1 MHEFETDQARQLCDQ
16 LARLLVKERSLN
28 EFLEVA
34 LPRVATALD
43 ASEVALVDYYE
54 QTERFALLHME
65 GLGTDIY
72 EFQKRQEEL
81 DLRKALKETD
91 PFHPGGARDRL
102 VLPLRFSETLEAVLF
117 LESDHALELTPARR
131 ECARVAS
138 RLLGLLMSS
147 SRLAVNRRFHFEA
160 SDLQRA
166 REIQL
171 SFLPKT
177 YPSSEHCQVHGMNR
191 SSAWVGGDYVD
202 CFRRRPGS
210 LQAILAD
217 ACGHGLAAALI
228 MSNFRGLLQ
237 AQLASGIDY
246 SSLFNQLNESVHFE
260 ADFIQYLTGVFLD
273 LDERSGR
280 LRYLNAGHF
289 DPLVVSSSGTRSLPG
304 GGPPLGMFKSS
315 SYSLQETQLERGDVL
330 VLFTDGLVEI
340 ENEQEQQFGQTRIIE
355 AVGHSSHTAL
365 PDLAARA
372 IQEATDF
379 AGAGGLEDDVT
390 LLLLRL
396 GGSLANT
403 RVAES

>member
-160 SDLQRA
+160 RSLRG
-166 REIQL
+166 RKIGRSSRPFLGLL
-171 SFLPKT
+171 SMYFESFGPSNTRNLMFYCHLGPMDSPKT
-177 YPSSEHCQVHGMNR
+177 VLLRTLLVTCRELEKSS
-191 SSAWVGGDYVD
+191 
-202 CFRRRPGS
+202 
-210 LQAILAD
+210 
-217 ACGHGLAAALI
+217 
-228 MSNFRGLLQ
+228 
-237 AQLASGIDY
+237 LASCPRRIPP
-246 SSLFNQLNESVHFE
+246 
-260 ADFIQYLTGVFLD
+260 
-273 LDERSGR
+273 RS
-280 LRYLNAGHF
+280 
-289 DPLVVSSSGTRSLPG
+289 
-304 GGPPLGMFKSS
+304 
-315 SYSLQETQLERGDVL
+315 
-330 VLFTDGLVEI
+330 I
-340 ENEQEQQFGQTRIIE
+340 
-355 AVGHSSHTAL
+355 
-365 PDLAARA
+365 ARFMA
-372 IQEATDF
+372 
-379 AGAGGLEDDVT
+379 
-390 LLLLRL
+390 
-396 GGSLANT
+396 
-403 RVAES
+403 

>member
-1 MHEFETDQARQLCDQ
+1 MQEFETDQARQLCDQ

-28 EFLEVA
+28 EFLEIV
-34 LPRVATALD
+34 LPRVASAFG
-43 ASEVALVDYYE
+43 ARGVALVDYYE
-54 QTERFALLHME
+54 QTDQFALLHME

-72 EFQKRQEEL
+72 AFQNRQEEL
-81 DLRKALKETD
+81 DLRRSLDETD
-91 PFHPGGARDRL
+91 PFHPRGDSDRL
-102 VLPLRFSETLEAVLF
+102 VLPLRFSDTLEAVLF
-117 LESDHALELTPARR
+117 LESDHPLEMTPARL
-131 ECARVAS
+131 ECAHVAS

-177 YPSSEHCQVHGMNR
+177 YPSSDQCQVHGMNR

-237 AQLASGIDY
+237 AQLAGGIDY
-246 SSLFNQLNESVHFE
+246 SSLFNKLNESVHFE

-273 LDERSGR
+273 LDEQSGR

-289 DPLVVSSSGTRSLPG
+289 DPLVVSLDGQTRPLPG
-304 GGPPLGMFKSS
+304 GGPPLGMFKRST
-315 SYSLQETQLERGDVL
+315 YSVQETQLSRGDVL

-340 ENEQEQQFGQTRIIE
+340 ENEQEQQFGQARIVE
-355 AVGHSSHTAL
+355 AVGSSAHVPL
-365 PDLAARA
+365 PDVANRV
-372 IQEATDF
+372 IQQASDF
-379 AGAGGLEDDVT
+379 AGGRGMEDDVT

-396 GGSLANT
+396 GLAD
-403 RVAES
+403 